1 MADDFLDTDEN
12 TALEDSNQSTEYD
25 DLISY
30 IEKKYTGAK
39 TARYT
44 DEARWLQSYRNYR
57 GIYGPDVKFTDAE
70 KSRVFIKVTKT
81 KVLAAFSQL
90 CDVLFS
96 QNRFPIG
103 VEPTTLPDGVVEA
116 AHIDPKK
123 PADMEEEPEMPDLPL
138 VYGFNGDGKDFN
150 VGETADTLLAKLGP
164 LEDKLKG
171 IENLETGVGQTQSS
185 ITFEPAMIAAKK
197 MEKKIRDQ
205 LEESAATKHLRFSA
219 FECVLFGTGIMKG
232 PFAFNKEYPN
242 WNDEGDYEPLVKTIP
257 KVEYTSIWNFYPDPD
272 AINME
277 DAMYVIERHRMTR
290 SQVRALKKRPF
301 FRMKAIERAIE
312 YGEDYT
318 REWWEDDIESDSY
331 GIDSDGGDSYGG
343 VERFEVIEFWGTVDT
358 EIAKEAG
365 IKLPKE
371 LKKKE
376 EIQINCWVCNDE
388 ILRLVINPFTP
399 KRIPYCSAPYE
410 INPYSFFGIGLA
422 ENMDDTQT
430 LMNGFMRLAVDN
442 AVLSGNL
449 LIEVDESN
457 LVPGQDLTVY
467 PGKIFR
473 RQGGAPGQA
482 IFGTKFPNVSS
493 ENMQLFDKARVLADE
508 STGLPSYSYGQT
520 GVQGTGRTASGI
532 SMLMGAATS
541 SIRTVIKNIDD
552 YMLRP
557 MGEALFAFNMQFD
570 FDSEIKGDL
579 EVRARG
585 TESFMKNEVRSQRLI
600 TFLQIASNPVLAPFA
615 KFPYIMREIGRT
627 MDLDVDKITN
637 NPEEAMRQ
645 AVLMQQ
651 MQQQMQPEG
660 PPAGANPNDPT
671 GGGGGN
677 IGVGTA
683 PSPGQQGFPTGGG
696 ANAGQQQRRPAPQ
709 QGATNAPQPRPNTPP
724 TGQPTRLQ

>member
-1 MADDFLDTDEN
+1 MSDDFLDTDEN
-12 TALEDSNQSTEYD
+12 TALEDSPQTSEFD
-25 DLISY
+25 DLIGY
-30 IEKKYTGAK
+30 IDKKYTSAK
-39 TARYT
+39 SSRYN
-44 DEARWLQSYRNYR
+44 DETRWLQSYRNYR

-81 KVLAAFSQL
+81 KVLAAYSQL

-103 VEPTTLPDGVVEA
+103 IEPTTLPEGVVDT
-116 AHIDPKK
+116 AHIDPKE
-123 PADMEEEPEMPDLPL
+123 PADIPDEPEMPDLPL
-138 VYGFNGDGKDFN
+138 VYGFPGDGNELNAGD
-150 VGETADTLLAKLGP
+150 TADTLLAKLGP
-164 LEDKLKG
+164 LENKLKD
-171 IENLETGVGQTQSS
+171 IENLKEGPGETQSS
-185 ITFEPAMIAAKK
+185 VTFQPAMVAAKK

-205 LEESAATKHLRFSA
+205 LEESAATKHLRFAA
-219 FECVLFGTGIMKG
+219 FESVLFGTGIMKG

-242 WNDEGDYEPLVKTIP
+242 WNDEGDYDPVVKTIP

-290 SQVRALKKRPF
+290 SQIRALKKRPF
-301 FRMKAIERAIE
+301 FRVKAIERAVDE
-312 YGEDYT
+312 GESYT

-331 GIDSDGGDSYGG
+331 GIDSDAGDPTTGID
-343 VERFEVIEFWGTVDT
+343 RFEVIEFWGTVDT

-371 LKKKE
+371 LKKLE

-552 YMLRP
+552 YLLRP
-557 MGEALFAFNMQFD
+557 LGEALFAFNMQFD
-570 FDSEIKGDL
+570 FDPSIKGDL

-683 PSPGQQGFPTGGG
+683 PGPGQQGFPTGGG
-696 ANAGQQQRRPAPQ
+696 ANAGQRRPAPQ
-709 QGATNAPQPRPNTPP
+709 QGVANAPQTRQSPVA

>member
-1 MADDFLDTDEN
+1 MSDDFLDTDEN
-12 TALEDSNQSTEYD
+12 TALEDSPQTSEFD
-25 DLISY
+25 DLIGY
-30 IEKKYTGAK
+30 IDKKYTSAK
-39 TARYT
+39 SSRYN
-44 DEARWLQSYRNYR
+44 DETRWLQSYRNYR

-81 KVLAAFSQL
+81 KVLAAYSQL

-103 VEPTTLPDGVVEA
+103 IEPTTLPEGVVDT
-116 AHIDPKK
+116 AHIDPKE
-123 PADMEEEPEMPDLPL
+123 PADIPDEPEMPDLPL
-138 VYGFNGDGKDFN
+138 VYGFPGDGNELNAGD
-150 VGETADTLLAKLGP
+150 TADTLLAKLGP
-164 LEDKLKG
+164 LENKLKD
-171 IENLETGVGQTQSS
+171 IENLKEGPGETQSS
-185 ITFEPAMIAAKK
+185 VTFQPAMVAAKK

-205 LEESAATKHLRFSA
+205 LEESAATKHLRFAA
-219 FECVLFGTGIMKG
+219 FESVLFGTGIMKG

-242 WNDEGDYEPLVKTIP
+242 WNDEGDYDPVVKTIP

-290 SQVRALKKRPF
+290 SQIRALKKRPF
-301 FRMKAIERAIE
+301 FRVKAIERAVDE
-312 YGEDYT
+312 GESYT

-331 GIDSDGGDSYGG
+331 GIDSDAGDPTTGID
-343 VERFEVIEFWGTVDT
+343 RFEVIEFWGTVDT

-371 LKKKE
+371 LKKLE

-552 YMLRP
+552 YLLRP

-570 FDSEIKGDL
+570 FDPSIKGDL

-683 PSPGQQGFPTGGG
+683 PGPGQQGFPTGGG
-696 ANAGQQQRRPAPQ
+696 ANAGQRRPAPQ
-709 QGATNAPQPRPNTPP
+709 QGVANAPQTRQSPVA

>member
-1 MADDFLDTDEN
+1 MSDDFLDTDEN
-12 TALEDSNQSTEYD
+12 TALEDADDQNQFN
-25 DLISY
+25 DLLGY
-30 IEKKYTGAK
+30 IDKKYTSAK
-39 TARYT
+39 SSRYN
-44 DEARWLQSYRNYR
+44 DETRWLQSYRNYR

-81 KVLAAFSQL
+81 KVLAAYSQL

-103 VEPTTLPDGVVEA
+103 IEPTTLPEGVVDS
-116 AHIDPKK
+116 AHIDPKE
-123 PADMEEEPEMPDLPL
+123 PADIADEPEMPELPL
-138 VYGFNGDGKDFN
+138 VYGFPGDGNDLN
-150 VGETADTLLAKLGP
+150 AGETAETLMAKLGP
-164 LEDKLKG
+164 LENKLKN
-171 IENLETGVGQTQSS
+171 IENLQEGPGETQSA
-185 ITFEPAMIAAKK
+185 ITFQPAMVAAKK

-205 LEESAATKHLRFSA
+205 LEESAATKHLRFAA
-219 FECVLFGTGIMKG
+219 FESVLFGTGIMKG

-290 SQVRALKKRPF
+290 TQLRALRKRPF
-301 FRMKAIERAIE
+301 FRKSAIDRAIE
-312 YGEDYT
+312 YGESYT

-331 GIDSDGGDSYGG
+331 GMDSDAGDPNTGI
-343 VERFEVIEFWGTVDT
+343 ERFEVVEFWGTVDT
-358 EIAKEAG
+358 EMALEAG
-365 IKLPKE
+365 IKLPRE
-371 LKKKE
+371 LKKLE

-552 YMLRP
+552 YLLRP
-557 MGEALFAFNMQFD
+557 MGEALYAFNMQFD
-570 FDSEIKGDL
+570 FDPSIKGDL

-683 PSPGQQGFPTGGG
+683 PGPQERGFPTGGG
-696 ANAGQQQRRPAPQ
+696 ANAGQRRPAPQ
-709 QGATNAPQPRPNTPP
+709 QGVANAPQPSQGVVA

>member
-1 MADDFLDTDEN
+1 MSDDFLDTDEN
-12 TALEDSNQSTEYD
+12 TALEDSPQTSEFD
-25 DLISY
+25 DLIGY
-30 IEKKYTGAK
+30 IDKKYTSAK
-39 TARYT
+39 SSRYN
-44 DEARWLQSYRNYR
+44 DETRWLQSYRNYR

-81 KVLAAFSQL
+81 KVLAAYSQL

-103 VEPTTLPDGVVEA
+103 IEPTTLPEGVVDT
-116 AHIDPKK
+116 AHIDPKE
-123 PADMEEEPEMPDLPL
+123 PADIPDEPEMPDLPL
-138 VYGFNGDGKDFN
+138 VYGFPGDGNELNAGD
-150 VGETADTLLAKLGP
+150 TADTLLAKLGP
-164 LEDKLKG
+164 LENKLKD
-171 IENLETGVGQTQSS
+171 IENLKEGPGETQSS
-185 ITFEPAMIAAKK
+185 VTFQPAMVAAKK

-205 LEESAATKHLRFSA
+205 LEESAATKHLRFAA
-219 FECVLFGTGIMKG
+219 FESVLFGTGIMKG

-242 WNDEGDYEPLVKTIP
+242 WNDEGDYDQVVKTIP

-290 SQVRALKKRPF
+290 SQIRALKKRPF
-301 FRMKAIERAIE
+301 FRVKAIERAVE
-312 YGEDYT
+312 EGESYT

-331 GIDSDGGDSYGG
+331 GIDSDAGDPTTGID
-343 VERFEVIEFWGTVDT
+343 RFEVIEFWGTVDT

-371 LKKKE
+371 LKKLE

-552 YMLRP
+552 YLLRP
-557 MGEALFAFNMQFD
+557 LGEALFAFNMQFD
-570 FDSEIKGDL
+570 FDPSIKGDL

-683 PSPGQQGFPTGGG
+683 PGPGQRGFPTGGG
-696 ANAGQQQRRPAPQ
+696 ANAGQRRPAPQ
-709 QGATNAPQPRPNTPP
+709 QGVANAPQTRQGPVA

>member
-1 MADDFLDTDEN
+1 MSDDFLDTDEN
-12 TALEDSNQSTEYD
+12 TALEDSPQTSEFD
-25 DLISY
+25 DLIGY
-30 IEKKYTGAK
+30 IDKKYTSAK
-39 TARYT
+39 SSRYN
-44 DEARWLQSYRNYR
+44 DETRWLQSYRNYR

-81 KVLAAFSQL
+81 KVLAAYSQL

-103 VEPTTLPDGVVEA
+103 IEPTTLPEGVVDT
-116 AHIDPKK
+116 AHIDPKE
-123 PADMEEEPEMPDLPL
+123 PADIPDEPEMPDLPL
-138 VYGFNGDGKDFN
+138 VYGFPGDGNELNAGD
-150 VGETADTLLAKLGP
+150 TADTLLAKLGP
-164 LEDKLKG
+164 LENKLKD
-171 IENLETGVGQTQSS
+171 IENLKEGPGETQSS
-185 ITFEPAMIAAKK
+185 VTFQPAMVAAKK

-205 LEESAATKHLRFSA
+205 LEESAATKHLRFAA
-219 FECVLFGTGIMKG
+219 FESVLFGTGIMKG

-242 WNDEGDYEPLVKTIP
+242 WNDEGEYDPAVKTIP

-277 DAMYVIERHRMTR
+277 DAMYIIERHRMTR
-290 SQVRALKKRPF
+290 SQIRALKKRPF
-301 FRMKAIERAIE
+301 FRVKAIERAVE
-312 YGEDYT
+312 EGESYT

-331 GIDSDGGDSYGG
+331 GIDSDAGDPTTGID
-343 VERFEVIEFWGTVDT
+343 RFEVIEFWGTVDT

-371 LKKKE
+371 LKKLE

-552 YMLRP
+552 YLLRP
-557 MGEALFAFNMQFD
+557 LGEALFAFNMQFD
-570 FDSEIKGDL
+570 FDPSIKGDL

-683 PSPGQQGFPTGGG
+683 PGPGQQGFPTGGG
-696 ANAGQQQRRPAPQ
+696 ANAGQRRPAPQ
-709 QGATNAPQPRPNTPP
+709 QGVANAPQTRQGPAA

>member
-1 MADDFLDTDEN
+1 MSDDFLDTDEN
-12 TALEDSNQSTEYD
+12 TALEDSPQTSEFD
-25 DLISY
+25 DLIGY
-30 IEKKYTGAK
+30 IDKKYTSAK
-39 TARYT
+39 SSRYN
-44 DEARWLQSYRNYR
+44 DETRWLQSYRNYR

-81 KVLAAFSQL
+81 KVLAAYSQL

-103 VEPTTLPDGVVEA
+103 IEPTTLPEGVVDT
-116 AHIDPKK
+116 AHIDPKE
-123 PADMEEEPEMPDLPL
+123 PADIPDEPEMPDLPL
-138 VYGFNGDGKDFN
+138 VYGFPGDGNELNAGD
-150 VGETADTLLAKLGP
+150 TADTLLAKLGP
-164 LEDKLKG
+164 LENKLKD
-171 IENLETGVGQTQSS
+171 IENLKEGPGETQSS
-185 ITFEPAMIAAKK
+185 ITFQPAMIAAKK

-205 LEESAATKHLRFSA
+205 LEESAATKHLRFAA
-219 FECVLFGTGIMKG
+219 FESVLFGTGIMKG

-242 WNDEGDYEPLVKTIP
+242 WNDEGEYDPAVKTIP

-277 DAMYVIERHRMTR
+277 DAMYIIERHRMTR
-290 SQVRALKKRPF
+290 SQIRALKKRPF
-301 FRMKAIERAIE
+301 FRVKAIERAVE
-312 YGEDYT
+312 EGESYT

-331 GIDSDGGDSYGG
+331 GIDSDAGDPTTGID
-343 VERFEVIEFWGTVDT
+343 RFEVIEFWGTVDT

-371 LKKKE
+371 LKKLE

-552 YMLRP
+552 YLLRP
-557 MGEALFAFNMQFD
+557 LGEALFAFNMQFD
-570 FDSEIKGDL
+570 FDPSIKGDL

-683 PSPGQQGFPTGGG
+683 PGPGQQGFPTGGG
-696 ANAGQQQRRPAPQ
+696 ANAGQRRPAPQ
-709 QGATNAPQPRPNTPP
+709 QGVANAPQTRQGPAA

>member
-1 MADDFLDTDEN
+1 
-12 TALEDSNQSTEYD
+12 
-25 DLISY
+25 
-30 IEKKYTGAK
+30 
-39 TARYT
+39 
-44 DEARWLQSYRNYR
+44 
-57 GIYGPDVKFTDAE
+57 
-70 KSRVFIKVTKT
+70 
-81 KVLAAFSQL
+81 
-90 CDVLFS
+90 
-96 QNRFPIG
+96 
-103 VEPTTLPDGVVEA
+103 
-116 AHIDPKK
+116 
-123 PADMEEEPEMPDLPL
+123 
-138 VYGFNGDGKDFN
+138 
-150 VGETADTLLAKLGP
+150 
-164 LEDKLKG
+164 
-171 IENLETGVGQTQSS
+171 
-185 ITFEPAMIAAKK
+185 
-197 MEKKIRDQ
+197 
-205 LEESAATKHLRFSA
+205 
-219 FECVLFGTGIMKG
+219 
-232 PFAFNKEYPN
+232 
-242 WNDEGDYEPLVKTIP
+242 
-257 KVEYTSIWNFYPDPD
+257 
-272 AINME
+272 
-277 DAMYVIERHRMTR
+277 
-290 SQVRALKKRPF
+290 
-301 FRMKAIERAIE
+301 
-312 YGEDYT
+312 
-318 REWWEDDIESDSY
+318 
-331 GIDSDGGDSYGG
+331 
-343 VERFEVIEFWGTVDT
+343 
-358 EIAKEAG
+358 
-365 IKLPKE
+365 
-371 LKKKE
+371 
-376 EIQINCWVCNDE
+376 
-388 ILRLVINPFTP
+388 
-399 KRIPYCSAPYE
+399 
-410 INPYSFFGIGLA
+410 
-422 ENMDDTQT
+422 
-430 LMNGFMRLAVDN
+430 
-442 AVLSGNL
+442 
-449 LIEVDESN
+449 
-457 LVPGQDLTVY
+457 LTVY

-683 PSPGQQGFPTGGG
+683 PGPGQQGFPTGGG

-709 QGATNAPQPRPNTPP
+709 QGAANAPQPRPVTPP
-724 TGQPTRLQ
+724 TGQSTRLQ